1 MSRKLSS
8 SQQELF
14 QFLLLT
20 QEKIQKPFGDIFKEK
35 LSTMQFSTMSILKR
49 YGLLTMGELAEKM
62 NMPKQQMTQIVNKL
76 VEIGFAVRHSDEHD
90 RRIIRISTTQE
101 GDAFIEGHCNQFLDK
116 TLAQIDALG
125 EQEAIQMK
133 EAIAVIARLAAKLEG

>member
-1 MSRKLSS
+1 MACKMSP
-8 SQQELF
+8 SQRELF

-20 QEKIQKPFGDIFKEK
+20 QEKMQKPFGDIFKEK

-90 RRIIRISTTQE
+90 RRIIRISTTPQ
-101 GDAFIEGHCNQFLDK
+101 GDSFIEDNCNQFLDQ
-116 TLAQIDALG
+116 TLARIDALG
-125 EQEAIQMK
+125 EQEAAEMK
-133 EAIAVIARLAAKLEG
+133 EAISVIARLAGKLKG

>member
-1 MSRKLSS
+1 
-8 SQQELF
+8 
-14 QFLLLT
+14 
-20 QEKIQKPFGDIFKEK
+20 
-35 LSTMQFSTMSILKR
+35 
-49 YGLLTMGELAEKM
+49 
-62 NMPKQQMTQIVNKL
+62 
-76 VEIGFAVRHSDEHD
+76 DEHD

>member
-101 GDAFIEGHCNQFLDK
+101 GDALLRA
-116 TLAQIDALG
+116 T
-125 EQEAIQMK
+125 AINFWTK
-133 EAIAVIARLAAKLEG
+133 RWRRSTRWASRKPSK